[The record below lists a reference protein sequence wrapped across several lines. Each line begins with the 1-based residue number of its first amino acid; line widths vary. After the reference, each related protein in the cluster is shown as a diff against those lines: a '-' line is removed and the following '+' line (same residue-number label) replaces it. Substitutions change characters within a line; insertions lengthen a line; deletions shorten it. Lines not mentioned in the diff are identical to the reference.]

1 MNMANLNA
9 GQVKAEP
16 PANPGI
22 KEEPDTKDTN
32 MSDEDIYE
40 DTGDLDFTNAFQNV
54 WLTRI
59 PRTLWEQWSKLDD
72 DEEIQIGTVRV
83 EGDPTD
89 IKRISLR
96 LLDIPQNKGV
106 PKDYNLRRQNVNA
119 DRSAYAVQNTFVF
132 TEKDLPGYKDK
143 MSRFYNENQPYGR
156 SYLYEQTKRDAKKK
170 ERKKKWE
177 PYVRKTV
184 PRQTAITARV
194 HDEFNCLPVENE
206 EYQRL
211 AEERA
216 LESLKPKRETKF
228 IEKVPGK
235 MLQPKTVAAA
245 DKSNF
250 IQIAKPAK
258 VRAQENKTARM
269 PQNELLD
276 LIYACFR
283 RHKYWPFK
291 ALKAELQQPEVYLKQ
306 TLEIVAHLVKSGD
319 FAMTWELK
327 PEARESNY
335 ADAIAYRDAKEELPP
350 TAGYSFDEGSEGE
363 PTASGRGT
371 DADEDDNVKFEN
383 V

>member
-1 MNMANLNA
+1 
-9 GQVKAEP
+9 
-16 PANPGI
+16 
-22 KEEPDTKDTN
+22 
-32 MSDEDIYE
+32 MSD
-40 DTGDLDFTNAFQNV
+40 
-54 WLTRI
+54 
-59 PRTLWEQWSKLDD
+59 P
-72 DEEIQIGTVRV
+72 
-83 EGDPTD
+83 
-89 IKRISLR
+89 
-96 LLDIPQNKGV
+96 
-106 PKDYNLRRQNVNA
+106 
-119 DRSAYAVQNTFVF
+119 
-132 TEKDLPGYKDK
+132 
-143 MSRFYNENQPYGR
+143 
-156 SYLYEQTKRDAKKK
+156 
-170 ERKKKWE
+170 
-177 PYVRKTV
+177 
-184 PRQTAITARV
+184 
-194 HDEFNCLPVENE
+194 
-206 EYQRL
+206 
-211 AEERA
+211 
-216 LESLKPKRETKF
+216 
-228 IEKVPGK
+228 
-235 MLQPKTVAAA
+235 LQ
-245 DKSNF
+245 
-250 IQIAKPAK
+250 QIAKPAK